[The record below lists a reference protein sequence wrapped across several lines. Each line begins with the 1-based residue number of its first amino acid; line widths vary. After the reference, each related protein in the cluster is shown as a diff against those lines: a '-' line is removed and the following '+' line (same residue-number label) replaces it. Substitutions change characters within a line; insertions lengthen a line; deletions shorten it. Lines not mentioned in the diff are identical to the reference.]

1 MTEKLTI
8 QQHVELAHRHAQK
21 ALDLSYSGQ
30 PQNVWVRMA
39 LGRVQSILINLIVEK
54 KLKG

>member
-8 QQHVELAHRHAQK
+8 QQHVELAHQHAQK